1 MRTRRLLAILSTSF
15 LAFPLWLG
23 GIAAAQGPA
32 GGPASFESMRLRTE
46 RGIATFQIESADA
59 LESAATRVNT
69 DLADKDGRVPANTP
83 GYLLT
88 NRIVVRA
95 DDATPM
101 MALRRARPNI
111 TVESLEA
118 APGFW
123 VVHAA
128 SIREANRL
136 AGELA
141 ADARLQEVYLDME
154 HPRALRA
161 LPTDPGFPSQ
171 WHLRNTQVTIADIN
185 VEPAWNAGYTGNSSI
200 TVGILEGGWKTTHSD
215 LSANY
220 NATASQSG
228 SATTTHGTS
237 CAGLVGAVAN
247 NGKCGVGVAYNCK
260 ISKQYYGTSSQT
272 ATAMGFR
279 NDLNFIKSNSWGPA
293 DNGLITYLSSVE
305 RTAIDTAVSTGRGG
319 KGTIFA
325 WAAGNGGTA
334 DRCDYDP
341 YASNRK
347 TFAIGAIGDQDT
359 RSSFNETGSS
369 MLVVTPS
376 SGNVRSIYSTTGTNS
391 CTSTFGGTSAACP
404 IGAGCLALILQSN
417 PNLTWRDAQHVLIN
431 AARKCDPANSLWTVN
446 GAGHDVN
453 YNYGFGAVDVFAAIQ
468 LAAGWTNVAAESSLT
483 TGVVAVNTQIP
494 DNNTAGVTRLVTAP
508 AFNVES
514 VELVLNITMTY
525 VGDLQV
531 LLTSPS
537 GTQSLLAA
545 VRVDATDNYTNYIFT
560 SRRHWDEN
568 ASGTWTIKIH
578 DGAATD
584 VATWTN
590 YTMNL
595 YGTP

>member
-1 MRTRRLLAILSTSF
+1 MTTRRLLAFLSTSL
-15 LAFPLWLG
+15 LALPCWLALP
-23 GIAAAQGPA
+23 AAAQGPIA
-32 GGPASFESMRLRTE
+32 FESIAIRTE
-46 RGIATFQIESADA
+46 RGPVTFQIESPDA
-59 LESAATRVNT
+59 LESSATRVNT
-69 DLADKDGRVPANTP
+69 DLAEKDGTIPANTT
-83 GYLLT
+83 GYVLT
-88 NRIVVRA
+88 NRIVVRT
-95 DDATPM
+95 DDPAPM
-101 MALRRARPNI
+101 AALRRLRTNL
-111 TVESLEA
+111 TVEPIEA

-123 VVHAA
+123 LVHAR
-128 SIREANRL
+128 SIREANM
-136 AGELA
+136 LA
-141 ADARLQEVYLDME
+141 ADLAADSRLSEVYIDMQQ
-154 HPRALRA
+154 PRADRA
-161 LPTDPGFPSQ
+161 LPTDPQFPNQ

-185 VEPAWNAGYTGNSSI
+185 VEPAWNAGYTGSSSI
-200 TVGILEGGWKTTHSD
+200 TVGILEGGYRQQHGD

-228 SATTTHGTS
+228 NQTSTHGTS

-247 NGKCGVGVAYNCK
+247 NGNCGVGVAYTGR
-260 ISKQYYGTSSQT
+260 ISEQFYGTSSQT
-272 ATAMGFR
+272 ATAFGFR

-305 RTAIDTAVSTGRGG
+305 RTAINNAVATGRGG

-376 SGNVRSIYSTTGTNS
+376 SGNVRSIYTTTGTNA
-391 CTSTFGGTSAACP
+391 CTSGFGGTSAACP
-404 IGAGCLALILQSN
+404 IGAGCMALILQANS
-417 PNLTWRDAQHVLIN
+417 NLTWRDMQHVLIN
-431 AARKCDPANSLWTVN
+431 AARKCDPGNALWTVN
-446 GAGHDVN
+446 GAGHDIN
-453 YNYGFGAVDVFAAIQ
+453 YNYGFGAVDVWAAIQ

-494 DNNTAGVTRLVTAP
+494 DNNTTGVTRTVSAP
-508 AFNVES
+508 SFNVES

-531 LLTSPS
+531 LVTSPS

-545 VRVDATDNYTNYIFT
+545 VRADPTDNYVNYIFT
-560 SRRHWDEN
+560 SRRHWDED
-568 ASGTWTIKIH
+568 AAGTWTIKIH

-590 YTMNL
+590 YTFNI

>member
-1 MRTRRLLAILSTSF
+1 MRARRLLAFLSTSF
-15 LAFPLWLG
+15 LAFPLWLAG
-23 GIAAAQGPA
+23 VAAAQGPA
-32 GGPASFESMRLRTE
+32 PFESLRLRTE
-46 RGIATFQIESADA
+46 RGVATFEIESPDA
-59 LESAATRVNT
+59 VESSAVRVNT
-69 DLADKDGRVPANTP
+69 DLADKAGNVPANTP

-88 NRIVVRA
+88 NRIVVQA
-95 DDATPM
+95 SNAAPM
-101 MALRRARPNI
+101 IALRRARPNI

-123 VVHAA
+123 IVHAA

-136 AGELA
+136 ADELA

-161 LPTDPGFPSQ
+161 LPTDPQFPNQ

-200 TVGILEGGWKTTHSD
+200 TVGILEGGWRIQHPD
-215 LSANY
+215 LAANY

-228 SATTTHGTS
+228 SGFSTHGTS

-247 NGKCGVGVAYNCK
+247 NGNCGVGVAYNCK

-272 ATAMGFR
+272 ATAFGFR

-305 RTAIDTAVSTGRGG
+305 RTAINNAVATGRGG

-376 SGNVRSIYSTTGTNS
+376 SGNVRGIYTTSGNNS
-391 CTSTFGGTSAACP
+391 CTSGFGGTSAACP
-404 IGAGCLALILQSN
+404 IGAGCLALILQAN

-431 AARKCDPANSLWTVN
+431 AARKCDPGNSSWTVN
-446 GAGHDVN
+446 GAGHDIN

-468 LAAGWTNVAAESSLT
+468 LAAGWANVAAESSLT
-483 TGVVAVNTQIP
+483 TGVVAVNTTIP
-494 DNNTAGVTRLVTAP
+494 DNNTTGVTRQVTAG

-545 VRVDATDNYTNYIFT
+545 VRADATDNYVSYIFT
-560 SRRHWDEN
+560 SRRHWDES
-568 ASGTWTIKIH
+568 AAGTWTINIS
-578 DGAATD
+578 DRAATD

-590 YTMNL
+590 YTLNIF
-595 YGTP
+595 GRP

>member
-1 MRTRRLLAILSTSF
+1 MRTRRLLAILSTSL
-15 LAFPLWLG
+15 LAFPLWLA
-23 GIAAAQGPA
+23 GIAGAQGA
-32 GGPASFESMRLRTE
+32 TGGPISFESMQLRTE
-46 RGIATFQIESADA
+46 RGVATFQVDSPDA
-59 LESAATRVNT
+59 LESTASRVNT
-69 DLADKDGRVPANTP
+69 DLAGKDGVVPANTP

-95 DDATPM
+95 EDATPM
-101 MALRRARPNI
+101 MALRRARPTL

-123 VVHAA
+123 IVHGA
-128 SIREANRL
+128 SVREANRL

-141 ADARLQEVYLDME
+141 ADTRLREVYLDMQ
-154 HPRALRA
+154 HPRADRA
-161 LPTDPGFPSQ
+161 LPTDPQFPNQ
-171 WHLRNTQVTIADIN
+171 WHLRNTQLTVADIN

-200 TVGILEGGWKTTHSD
+200 TVGILEGGWRIQHPD
-215 LSANY
+215 LAGNY

-228 SATTTHGTS
+228 SQTTTHGTS

-247 NGKCGVGVAYNCK
+247 NGNCGVGVAYNCK

-272 ATAMGFR
+272 ATAIGFR

-305 RTAIDTAVSTGRGG
+305 RAALDTAVSTGRGG

-376 SGNVRSIYSTTGTNS
+376 SGNVRSIYTTTGTNQ
-391 CTSTFGGTSAACP
+391 CTSGFGGTSAACP
-404 IGAGCLALILQSN
+404 IGAGCLALILQANS
-417 PNLTWRDAQHVLIN
+417 NLTWRDAQHVLIN
-431 AARKCDPANSLWTVN
+431 AARKCDAGNALWTVN
-446 GAGHDVN
+446 GAGHDIN
-453 YNYGFGAVDVFAAIQ
+453 YNYGFGAVDVFSAIQ
-468 LAAGWTNVAAESSLT
+468 LATGWTNVAAESSLT

-494 DNNTAGVTRLVTAP
+494 DNNTTGVTRQVTAP

-514 VELVLNITMTY
+514 IELVLNVAMTY

-531 LLTSPS
+531 LVTAPS

-545 VRVDATDNYTNYIFT
+545 IRADATDNYTNYVFT
-560 SRRHWDEN
+560 SLRHWDED
-568 ASGTWTIKIH
+568 AAGTWTIKIH
-578 DGAATD
+578 DGAAQD

-590 YTMNL
+590 YTFNL